1 MFGFYY
7 SQELN
12 MEQDK
17 YIQPDSC
24 EMNRSYYVKTNGRG
38 SGASYQKVRFLSYRP
53 HPAEVLI
60 HDGEKARVIHRCI
73 LYEKGSN
80 NGGCK

>member
-1 MFGFYY
+1 
-7 SQELN
+7 

-24 EMNRSYYVKTNGRG
+24 EMDRSYYIKTNGKG
-38 SGASYQKVRFLSYRP
+38 SESSYQEVRFLSYRP

-60 HDGEKARVIHRCI
+60 HDGEKPRVIHRCI
-73 LYEKGSN
+73 LYAKGSN
-80 NGGCK
+80 NKSCE

>member
-1 MFGFYY
+1 
-7 SQELN
+7 

-24 EMNRSYYVKTNGRG
+24 EMDRSYYVKANEKG
-38 SGASYQKVRFLSYRP
+38 SEASYQEVRFLGYRP

-60 HDGEKARVIHRCI
+60 HDGEKTRVIHRCI
-73 LYEKGSN
+73 LYEKESN
-80 NGGCK
+80 NGSCE